1 MRATQDCK
9 RSPRIARK
17 TAVTEI
23 NAEPR
28 ALLLGDLAPAPNLAP
43 GSVSPHRPQ
52 SPVLSPQ
59 PHRGDLL
66 AAFAGLQSECEDGM
80 KREQRGRVCW
90 RLPTGEPAPL
100 RAGSEQPKA
109 PTCFPCTRGTF
120 PHPVQQTHLQSD
132 LSRHQHATHHAV
144 STLPLPLKQTH
155 TRFLQPISASST
167 PCPVPCWC
175 PSSVRAAGS
184 AQRCSPLPRPAGAPS
199 VCAPKGKH
207 LGVTAA
213 ITCLPGE
220 GA

>member
-66 AAFAGLQSECEDGM
+66 AAFAGLQSECEGGM

-144 STLPLPLKQTH
+144 STLPLPANKPTRGFCS
-155 TRFLQPISASST
+155 RFLPAAR
-167 PCPVPCWC
+167 PVPF
-175 PSSVRAAGS
+175 PV
-184 AQRCSPLPRPAGAPS
+184 GAPALS
-199 VCAPKGKH
+199 VPRGLPSAAAPSRAPQEPPACVHPKGSTS
-207 LGVTAA
+207 G
-213 ITCLPGE
+213 
-220 GA
+220 